1 MGHAYDSA
9 PGSTVAAVQ
18 SAPRGRSV
26 SRLVAAAALGVLA
39 VVIAVTRLHTYGE
52 PLERDLAT
60 YAVIAHELSDGRR
73 LYSDLWDH
81 KPPATHITYVAA
93 QALAGVGPGSV
104 YFLGVLTALA
114 TLLGVFWAG
123 GTRRPGAVTGLW
135 AVAFWTV
142 AAGDLALQANQPSTE
157 VFSTPA

>member
-26 SRLVAAAALGVLA
+26 SRL
-39 VVIAVTRLHTYGE
+39 
-52 PLERDLAT
+52 
-60 YAVIAHELSDGRR
+60 
-73 LYSDLWDH
+73 
-81 KPPATHITYVAA
+81 VAA